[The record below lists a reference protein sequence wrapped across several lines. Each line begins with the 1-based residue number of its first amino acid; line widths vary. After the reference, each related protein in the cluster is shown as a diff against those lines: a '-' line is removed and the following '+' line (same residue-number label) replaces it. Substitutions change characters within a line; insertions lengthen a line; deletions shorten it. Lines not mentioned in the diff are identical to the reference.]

1 MSTASSFVTVSDKLT
16 PRVLSEGSTQCAD
29 ATGTKNNDIVSRY
42 MQYCKVIDNSSSGSI
57 RSAMTETLQSCR
69 CCGAQPTDPN
79 QRLKRCG
86 GCRVVRYCSV
96 ECQND
101 DWRYSHHLEC
111 EEMAKQ
117 KTSMK
122 ALFDKV
128 RGLPASE

>member
-1 MSTASSFVTVSDKLT
+1 MSTSIVSASDKLT
-16 PRVLSEGSTQCAD
+16 PRVLSEGTPQCGES
-29 ATGTKNNDIVSRY
+29 ATGRNDIVSRY
-42 MQYCKVIDNSSSGSI
+42 IQYCTTIDTAATGTI
-57 RSAMTETLQSCR
+57 RNAMTETLQSCR
-69 CCGAQPTDPN
+69 CCGAQPTDPT

-111 EEMAKQ
+111 EEMARQ
-117 KTSMK
+117 KMSMK
-122 ALFDKV
+122 AIFAKV